1 MTRVKAPCKGCSERH
16 VGCHS
21 TCEKYQAFRKEA
33 DRLREERLVQRKISD
48 YITEADS
55 KRSYTERRQP

>member
-1 MTRVKAPCKGCSERH
+1 MVKKKAPCKGCQDRH
-16 VGCHS
+16 VGCHGK
-21 TCEKYQAFRKEA
+21 CDRYLAFRKEA